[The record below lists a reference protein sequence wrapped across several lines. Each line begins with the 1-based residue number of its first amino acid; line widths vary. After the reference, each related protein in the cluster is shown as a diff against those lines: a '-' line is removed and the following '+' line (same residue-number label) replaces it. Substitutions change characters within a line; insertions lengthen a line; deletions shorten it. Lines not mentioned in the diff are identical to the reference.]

1 MELNPTT
8 NKHVAIIDDNAEIRE
23 SLAELLELAD
33 YEVSTYSTADA
44 AVRVLN
50 GEFPGVVVSDLRMPG
65 MDGMGL
71 LQSMQNIDNELP
83 VIMITGH
90 GDIQTA
96 VEAMQ
101 HGAYDFIAKPFQ
113 REHLLEV
120 INRAMDMRRLVMENR
135 ELKDSIQADNA
146 HAIVGQ
152 SAPMQALK
160 AKVTKLAKADVSTLI
175 HGETGTGKELI
186 ARNLHEQSQR
196 RDGPFVA
203 INCGALPDSMMEAE
217 LFGHE
222 AGAFTDAKKVRIG
235 KFEFAHTGTIFLD
248 EIESIPLSLAVKIL
262 RVLQER
268 KVERLGANQSIDID
282 VRVIAA
288 TKTDLKAMAERG
300 EFREDLY
307 YRLNVVELFLP
318 PLRQRG
324 EDILQLFRYFMAK
337 AAERFSLPVPA
348 LSMDATDTIMQ
359 HNWPGNVRELINVA
373 ERYVLTDM
381 LLDQQTLDSLQEP
394 EIALTLP
401 TMVEQYEQRLI
412 EQALSQAQGS
422 IKLTYEAL
430 GIPRKTLYDKLAKYG
445 IDRQRFREE

>member
-1 MELNPTT
+1 MELNRTT
-8 NKHVAIIDDNAEIRE
+8 NKHIAIIDDNADIRE

-33 YEVSTYSTADA
+33 YEVTAYASADA
-44 AVRVLN
+44 AHRIIN
-50 GEFPGVVVSDLRMPG
+50 ADFPGVLISDLRMPG
-65 MDGMGL
+65 MDGMRFL
-71 LQSMQNIDNELP
+71 RVMQDTDSELP
-83 VIMITGH
+83 IVMITGH

-96 VEAMQ
+96 VEAIQ
-101 HGAYDFIAKPFQ
+101 LGAYDFIAKPFQ
-113 REHLLEV
+113 RERLLETV
-120 INRAMDMRRLVMENR
+120 NRAMDKRRLVMENR
-135 ELKDSIQADNA
+135 ALKQSLEAGA
-146 HAIVGQ
+146 ATAIVGQ
-152 SAPMQALK
+152 SQPMQALK
-160 AKVTKLAKADVSTLI
+160 AKISKLAKADVSTLI
-175 HGETGTGKELI
+175 HGETGTGKELV
-186 ARNLHEQSQR
+186 ARNLHEHSAR

-203 INCGALPDSMMEAE
+203 INCGALPDTMMEAE

-222 AGAFTDAKKVRIG
+222 AGAFTDAKKARQG
-235 KFEFAHTGTIFLD
+235 KFEYAHQGTIFLD

-268 KVERLGANQSIDID
+268 KVERLGANEAID
-282 VRVIAA
+282 VDIRIVAA
-288 TKTDLKAMAERG
+288 TKTDLKAMSERG

-324 EDILQLFRYFMAK
+324 EDILQLFRFFMTK
-337 AAERFSLPVPA
+337 AAERFSLPLPA
-348 LSMDATDTIMQ
+348 LPMNAIDSLMQ

-381 LLDQQTLDSLQEP
+381 LLDQQCLDTWDEP
-394 EIALTLP
+394 ATPLTLP

-422 IKLTYEAL
+422 IKQTYEAL

-445 IDRQRFREE
+445 IERQRFLDD

>member
-1 MELNPTT
+1 MELNRTLT
-8 NKHVAIIDDNAEIRE
+8 KHIAIVDDNADIRE

-33 YEVSTYSTADA
+33 YDVSVFASADA
-44 AVRVLN
+44 AHRIIN
-50 GEFPGVVVSDLRMPG
+50 ADYPGVIISDLRMPG
-65 MDGMGL
+65 MDGMSFL
-71 LQSMQNIDNELP
+71 KHMQAIDKQLP

-96 VEAMQ
+96 VEAIQ
-101 HGAYDFIAKPFQ
+101 LGAYDFIAKPFQ
-113 REHLLEV
+113 REGLLETV
-120 INRAMDMRRLVMENR
+120 NRAMDKRRLVMENR
-135 ELKDSIQADNA
+135 VLKLSLENSAA
-146 HAIVGQ
+146 TAIVGQ
-152 SAPMQALK
+152 SQPMQALK
-160 AKVTKLAKADVSTLI
+160 AKISKLAKADVSTLI
-175 HGETGTGKELI
+175 HGETGTGKELV
-186 ARNLHEQSQR
+186 ARNLHEQSAR

-203 INCGALPDSMMEAE
+203 INCGALPDTMMEAE

-222 AGAFTDAKKVRIG
+222 AGAFTDAKKIRQG
-235 KFEFAHTGTIFLD
+235 KFEYAHQGTIFLD

-268 KVERLGANQSIDID
+268 KVERLGANTPID
-282 VRVIAA
+282 VDIRIIAA
-288 TKTDLKAMAERG
+288 TKTDLKTMSERG

-324 EDILQLFRYFMAK
+324 EDILQLFRFFMTK
-337 AAERFSLPVPA
+337 AAERFSLPLPA
-348 LSMDATDTIMQ
+348 LPMDAVDSLMQ

-381 LLDQQTLDSLQEP
+381 LLDQQSLDVWEKPVTQQ
-394 EIALTLP
+394 TLP
-401 TMVEQYEQRLI
+401 NMVEQYEQRLI

-422 IKLTYEAL
+422 IKQTYEAL

-445 IDRQRFREE
+445 IDRQRFIDE

>member
-8 NKHVAIIDDNAEIRE
+8 AKHIAVIDDNAEIRE

-33 YEVSTYSTADA
+33 YGVTTYSTADTA
-44 AVRVLN
+44 ARTITADY
-50 GEFPGVVVSDLRMPG
+50 PGVLISDLRMPG
-65 MDGMGL
+65 MDGMSFL
-71 LQSMQNIDNELP
+71 KSMQAIDNELP
-83 VIMITGH
+83 IVMITGH

-120 INRAMDMRRLVMENR
+120 VNRAMDMRRLVMENR
-135 ELKDSIQADNA
+135 SLKDSLQADSA
-146 HAIVGQ
+146 HAIIGQ

-160 AKVTKLAKADVSTLI
+160 AKITKLAKADVSTLI

-186 ARNLHEQSQR
+186 ARNLHEQSAR

-203 INCGALPDSMMEAE
+203 LNCAALPDTMMEAE

-222 AGAFTDAKKVRIG
+222 AGAFTDAKKARIG
-235 KFEFAHTGTIFLD
+235 KFEYAHKGTIFLD

-268 KVERLGANQSIDID
+268 KVERLGANQAIDID
-282 VRVIAA
+282 IRVIAA
-288 TKTDLKAMAERG
+288 TKTDLKAMSERG

-348 LSMDATDTIMQ
+348 LPMSAVDTIMQ

-381 LLDQQTLDSLQEP
+381 LLDQEALDTWQEP
-394 EIALTLP
+394 EIAPTLP

-445 IDRQRFREE
+445 IDRQRFIDE

>member
-1 MELNPTT
+1 MELNATA

-44 AVRVLN
+44 AVRVLD
-50 GEFPGVVVSDLRMPG
+50 GDFPGVVVSDLRMPG

-83 VIMITGH
+83 IIMITGH

-160 AKVTKLAKADVSTLI
+160 AKVSKLAKADVSTLI

-196 RDGPFVA
+196 RDAPFVA

-222 AGAFTDAKKVRIG
+222 AGAFTDAKKARIG

-348 LSMDATDTIMQ
+348 LPMDAIDTIMQ

-373 ERYVLTDM
+373 ERFVLTDM
-381 LLDQQTLDSLQEP
+381 LLDQQTLDTWQEP

-422 IKLTYEAL
+422 IKQTYEAL